1 MPLELEPT
9 GLKRKR
15 KAKGK
20 EMMEVE
26 KNHHPP
32 QEEEAQRVAKQ
43 VKIGPKGVEMR
54 GETQDAPLTWL
65 LAPMLNREPL
75 LAIASIRDF

>member
-1 MPLELEPT
+1 M
-9 GLKRKR
+9 
-15 KAKGK
+15 
-20 EMMEVE
+20 
-26 KNHHPP
+26 
-32 QEEEAQRVAKQ
+32 AQRVAKQ

-65 LAPMLNREPL
+65 LALMLNREPL

>member
-1 MPLELEPT
+1 M
-9 GLKRKR
+9 
-15 KAKGK
+15 
-20 EMMEVE
+20 
-26 KNHHPP
+26 
-32 QEEEAQRVAKQ
+32 AKQ

-65 LAPMLNREPL
+65 LSPMLNRELL